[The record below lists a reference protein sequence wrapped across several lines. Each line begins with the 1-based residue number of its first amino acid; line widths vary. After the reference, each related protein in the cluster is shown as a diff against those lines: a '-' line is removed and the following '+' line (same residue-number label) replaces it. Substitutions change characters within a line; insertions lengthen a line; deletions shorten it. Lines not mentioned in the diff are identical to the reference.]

1 MCIKVYELDP
11 AHFLSAPIL
20 AWQTCLKMTEVELE
34 LLTDIDML
42 LMIEKGIR
50 GGMCQAIHRYAKAD
64 NKYMKDYN
72 KDEEESFLQYLDANS
87 LYGFTILNHYQLM
100 VLIE

>member
-11 AHFLSAPIL
+11 TQFLSVPIL

-72 KDEEESFLQYLDANS
+72 KDEEE
-87 LYGFTILNHYQLM
+87 
-100 VLIE
+100 